1 MRPDALAQLRQ
12 IRGKTQPQDLSD
24 TLDTAPKFPPRNSRA
39 IFLKALALGAGVL
52 TIPGGYALVKA
63 ATGQPVLASV
73 EPETDPRP
81 SLIPIQYDSLF
92 DVTRRSDWSSS
103 TLRIAEI
110 TKEYNFG
117 DRRVEQI
124 LVAEPGS
131 AKWKLAVV
139 TGPTSNTEPDEFS
152 HPITSY
158 PFKVSDDWYILGDIQ
173 SYALPFKSRWTL
185 RVGNGLEGSLY
196 RGVYLKGETT
206 EDKAELSLSFRE
218 NESDAQDPKERHILT
233 PAVLSNQ
240 PLTHFRGGLHV
251 FNKGKSVEVAFPD
264 GSLSE
269 PIDLP
274 NSIVLNPGLSVKF
287 QVGARPQSTTSINP
301 LIILREVQPKS

>member
-12 IRGKTQPQDLSD
+12 IRGQTQPQDSPD
-24 TLDTAPKFPPRNSRA
+24 TQDTAHNLSPRNSRA
-39 IFLKALALGAGVL
+39 GFLKALAIGVGVL
-52 TIPGGYALVKA
+52 TIPGGYALVRA
-63 ATGQPVLASV
+63 AAGQPVLASV
-73 EPETDPRP
+73 APETDRRYPFV
-81 SLIPIQYDSLF
+81 PIQYDSLF
-92 DVTRRSDWSSS
+92 DITRRSDWSNSI
-103 TLRIAEI
+103 LRIAEI
-110 TKEYNFG
+110 TQEYNFG
-117 DRRVEQI
+117 DRRVEQV
-124 LVAEPGS
+124 LVTESGS

-158 PFKVSDDWYILGDIQ
+158 PLKVGGDWYILGDIQ
-173 SYALPFKSRWTL
+173 SLALPFKSRWTL

-196 RGVYLKGETT
+196 RGVDLTGHTT
-206 EDKAELSLSFRE
+206 EDKAELSLSFRD
-218 NESDAQDPKERHILT
+218 NESDAKDRKKRHILA

-251 FNKGKSVEVAFPD
+251 FNQGKSVEVALPD

-274 NSIVLNPGLSVKF
+274 DSMVLNPGLSVKLR
-287 QVGARPQSTTSINP
+287 VGAGPQSTTSINP
-301 LIILREVQPKS
+301 LIILREIQSVS